1 LPATAPGASLDS
13 PVLDEPEADRQA
25 LMLAELQAALTAL
38 DVNTVL
44 ARRHRLVLRYSDPPP
59 LAPSGPTS
67 PTLHIF
73 APDGTRTATA
83 DGSVY
88 QLDDGRTFPISD
100 PATAAAAI
108 CGPPARARPAI
119 ATRLTPARARP
130 RNRRLGA
137 GLTVMPAPR
146 KEPTSR

>member
-1 LPATAPGASLDS
+1 MPATAPGASLAS

-67 PTLHIF
+67 PSLHIF
-73 APDGTRTATA
+73 APDGTRTAIA

-88 QLDDGRTFPISD
+88 QLDDGRTFPIGD

-108 CGPPARARPAI
+108 CRPQPGP
-119 ATRLTPARARP
+119 
-130 RNRRLGA
+130 GQ
-137 GLTVMPAPR
+137 PAPR
-146 KEPTSR
+146 TGTP

>member
-1 LPATAPGASLDS
+1 LPATTAGASLDS

-25 LMLAELQAALTAL
+25 LMLAELQAALTEL

-44 ARRHRLVLRYSDPPP
+44 ARRHRLILRFSHPSP

-73 APDGTRTATA
+73 APDGTRTAMA

-88 QLDDGRTFPISD
+88 QLDDGRTFPLGD
-100 PATAAAAI
+100 PATVAAAI
-108 CGPPARARPAI
+108 CRPGLRPASQ
-119 ATRLTPARARP
+119 RKPA
-130 RNRRLGA
+130 
-137 GLTVMPAPR
+137 
-146 KEPTSR
+146 